1 MNPRQRRGVLLMI
14 AAALGAIVVFVAVVG
29 YLGSIRAEVGEK
41 TEVLQL
47 KQAVPAYTTL
57 TPDMFQKVMV
67 PQKWTPNTMIRDVSA
82 LNGQVAGA
90 DLPVGAYL
98 QYGML
103 VSAPA
108 LQPGQ
113 REIAIIID
121 AETGVAGKV
130 HPGSIVDIYG
140 TFPAAAKR
148 KACAT
153 RIIRMAKVIQ
163 VGQLTAQR
171 TSDSAKANEVVPIT
185 FALSDADSLTL
196 TYAETNATKVRLAL
210 IGGNDTTA
218 PRVGQICDPVVAR

>member
-1 MNPRQRRGVLLMI
+1 
-14 AAALGAIVVFVAVVG
+14 
-29 YLGSIRAEVGEK
+29 
-41 TEVLQL
+41 
-47 KQAVPAYTTL
+47 
-57 TPDMFQKVMV
+57 MV
-67 PQKWTPNTMIRDVSA
+67 PQKWTPKTMISDPSA

-90 DLPVGAYL
+90 DLPAGAYL

-140 TFPAAAKR
+140 TFPAQAKR
-148 KACAT
+148 RACAT

-171 TSDSAKANEVVPIT
+171 TGEAAKTSEVVPIT
-185 FALSDADSLTL
+185 FALSSADSLKL
-196 TYAETNATKVRLAL
+196 TYAESFASKVRLAL
-210 IGGNDTTA
+210 IGGTDST
-218 PRVGQICDPVVAR
+218 PPPIGQICDAVVAP